1 MKIVVVGGS
10 AGGVEALSAL
20 FCELP
25 SNIATAFF
33 VALHVSS
40 HGQSHLPSI
49 LARCGR
55 LPAAHPRDGEKI
67 KPGRIYVAPPDFHLL
82 VGKGV
87 VQLSHGPKKHRLR
100 PSIDR
105 LFCSAAQCYG
115 QHVVGVLLSG
125 MLCDGVAG
133 LKEIKRHGGLAIVQD
148 PAEAIF
154 PDLPRSALAAVEV
167 DACLPVAQIRA
178 LVTHLPN
185 LPGYQ
190 RVRVTR
196 PGLCANP

>member
-1 MKIVVVGGS
+1 MDGVENVKIVVVGAS
-10 AGGVEALSAL
+10 AGGVEALSTL
-20 FCELP
+20 FCDLP
-25 SNIATAFF
+25 SNIETAFF

-40 HGQSHLPSI
+40 HGQSHPPTI

-55 LPAAHPRDGEKI
+55 LPAEHPCDGEKI
-67 KPGRIYVAPPDFHLL
+67 RGGRIYVAPPGFHLM

-87 VQLSHGPKKHRLR
+87 VRLIHAPKECHPR
-100 PSIDR
+100 PAIDP

-115 QHVVGVLLSG
+115 QRVVGVLLTG
-125 MLCDGVAG
+125 MLRDGVAG

-148 PAEAIF
+148 PAEARF

-178 LVTHLPN
+178 LVTQLHTL
-185 LPGYQ
+185 
-190 RVRVTR
+190 
-196 PGLCANP
+196 